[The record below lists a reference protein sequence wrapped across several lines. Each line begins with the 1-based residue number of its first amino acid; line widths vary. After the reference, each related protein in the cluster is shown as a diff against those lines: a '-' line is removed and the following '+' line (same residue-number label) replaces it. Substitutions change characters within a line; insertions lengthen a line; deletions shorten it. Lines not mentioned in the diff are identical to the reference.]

1 MKALKVTLPILALL
15 AVAFVLS
22 GCPKDDKM
30 MGDKMSSTARHTQAV
45 G

>member
-1 MKALKVTLPILALL
+1 MKALKITLPILALL

-22 GCPKDDKM
+22 GCPKKDKM
-30 MGDKMSSTARHTQAV
+30 MGDKMGSTAQHTQSI

>member
-1 MKALKVTLPILALL
+1 MKAMKVTLPILALL

-30 MGDKMSSTARHTQAV
+30 MGDKMGSTAQQTQV
-45 G
+45 IG